1 VGIFAKKT
9 SSRAP
14 LEKRAQFCLCIESL
28 KVGDEPL
35 ASKLER
41 LERPK
46 AKAFTRLT
54 DHKPMDL

>member
-1 VGIFAKKT
+1 MVAKKT
-9 SSRAP
+9 SCRAP
-14 LEKRAQFCLCIESL
+14 IEKCAQFYLCIESL
-28 KVGDEPL
+28 EVGDGL
-35 ASKLER
+35 LTSKLEQ